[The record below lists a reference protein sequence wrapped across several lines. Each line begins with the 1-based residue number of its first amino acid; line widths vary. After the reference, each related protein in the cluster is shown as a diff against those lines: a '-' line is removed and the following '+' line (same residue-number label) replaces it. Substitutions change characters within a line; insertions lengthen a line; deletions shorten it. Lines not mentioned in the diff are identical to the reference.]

1 MGRYNLNGGF
11 MKKAFTLAEVL
22 ITLGIIGVVAALTMP
37 SLIAKHNEKQTIT
50 ALKKFYSSISQAYGL
65 AVIENGTPDTWYNRE
80 VSNGDIAASNTMVDI
95 ITKHMKISKVCHKNK
110 GCFPDVVYKKIDGK
124 TVGNW
129 NRSQIVSKFLTS
141 DGMSVFFYT
150 YGNKPANNGQG
161 IEKVSYGALSVDIN
175 GFKGPNTAGQD
186 LFTFIIAKNGIYP
199 HGTKT
204 SLMDEKLDDGTI
216 VRINSF
222 PRMCNRNDCYGNCEA
237 CGAWVMYNENL
248 DYMRCD
254 NLSWN
259 GKHSCK

>member
-1 MGRYNLNGGF
+1 
-11 MKKAFTLAEVL
+11 V
-22 ITLGIIGVVAALTMP
+22 
-37 SLIAKHNEKQTIT
+37 
-50 ALKKFYSSISQAYGL
+50 SINKYR
-65 AVIENGTPDTWYNRE
+65 ENGKEEVKVDIVSTEEDFYAMYNEDLLVYSNQVLSTYNSTGKKTWNYTLDQMFTPNIYIKGKYMI
-80 VSNGDIAASNTMVDI
+80 VSNNTSGNIYMFE
-95 ITKHMKISKVCHKNK
+95 SKKEILN
-110 GCFPDVVYKKIDGK
+110 KKIDGK